1 MSVVTVTN
9 LNYRVPEK
17 TLYKD
22 ASFDIFQGEH
32 VGVVGQNGAGKS
44 TLIKILLG
52 ELLPDSGEIK
62 WQKSA
67 DVAHLDQYAEIDPNL
82 TIQAYLE
89 QAYTTYFEMEARM
102 NEYYMAGDEASLLKA
117 AGMQERLIQSD
128 FYAADRLIE
137 QATRG
142 LGIDAPGMDRKISDV
157 SGGQRAK
164 IILAKL
170 LLEKPQI
177 LLLDEPTNFL
187 DKEHVEW
194 LSEQL
199 IQFPGTFIVVS
210 HDIGFLEK
218 IAKQIL
224 DVEFGTIRKY
234 NGSYSHFVKQKEHLN
249 EEYRRQYVKQQRM
262 IEETESYIRKNKAG
276 VNSKMARGRE
286 KQLNRLERL
295 DAPESAVRPS
305 FAFPEASQKIIGK
318 SLVVDNLEVGYEYPL
333 FSPISFSIRAD
344 EKVVIT
350 GFNGIGK
357 STLLKTIL
365 GEREKNSG
373 KIHLANRAAISYFEQ
388 DLHFEKENHTA
399 LDLIQAEFPFLSS
412 KQIRQVLARSGMKAE
427 HITRSV
433 KTLSGGEQ
441 SKIKLARLLLTKS
454 NILILDE
461 PTNHL
466 DAASKEALKE
476 ALRSYE
482 GCVILVSHEEKF
494 YEGLTDRE
502 IKL

>member
-67 DVAHLDQYAEIDPNL
+67 DVAHLDQYAEIDSNL

-89 QAYTTYFEMEARM
+89 KAYTTYFEMETRM
-102 NEYYMAGDEASLLKA
+102 NEHYMAGDEASLLKA

-142 LGIDAPGMDRKISDV
+142 LGIDALGMDRKISDV

-365 GEREKNSG
+365 GEREKISG
-373 KIHLANRAAISYFEQ
+373 KIHLANRSAISYFEQ

-399 LDLIQAEFPFLSS
+399 LDLIQAEFPLLSS